1 MSQPKPVTRVI
12 AAAGQLGLEITVSE
26 FPDGTRT
33 AEDAARAVGCLV
45 DQIVKSMIFDAE
57 GTLVLAL
64 TSGAHQVDGAR
75 LAELVGVSK
84 CGRADVDKVR
94 AHTGYAIG
102 GVPPLGHD
110 HPLATWIDPH
120 LLTFDVIW
128 AAAGTPHHVF
138 PVAPDLLQQ
147 VTGAS
152 IGDFAR

>member
-1 MSQPKPVTRVI
+1 MSQPKPVSRVV
-12 AAAGQLGLEITVSE
+12 AAASQLGLEITVSE

-33 AEDAARAVGCLV
+33 ADDAARAVGCLV

-102 GVPPLGHD
+102 GIPPLGH
-110 HPLATWIDPH
+110 ATPME
-120 LLTFDVIW
+120 TFVDEDLFRFAEIW
-128 AAAGTPHHVF
+128 ASF
-138 PVAPDLLQQ
+138 PWADWSLPR
-147 VTGAS
+147 AS
-152 IGDFAR
+152 LR